1 MEEIKINTTHV
12 KGILETI
19 GKYPVFSFSDIFVY
33 YKECSR
39 PTGYNHNLHTLDSIK
54 EAISLNKR
62 KGVTSMLSKWLK
74 SENATLQI
82 AAMRMLCD
90 SEERQKLNQQYVD
103 IRSKEEVKLTGI
115 TFEK

>member
-62 KGVTSMLSKWLK
+62 KGVTSMLSKWVK
-74 SENATLQI
+74 SENPTLQI
-82 AAMRMLCD
+82 AAMRMICD